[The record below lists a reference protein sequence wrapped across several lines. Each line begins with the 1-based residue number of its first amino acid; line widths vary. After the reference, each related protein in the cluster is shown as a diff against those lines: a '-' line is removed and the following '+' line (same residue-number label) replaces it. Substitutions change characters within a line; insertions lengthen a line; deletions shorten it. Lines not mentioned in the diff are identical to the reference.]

1 MSFQTGSDS
10 SEMTGDEGFLSLKA
24 FGYILQMRV
33 DKNNLQ
39 KSKNVVMSMN
49 KVLITGCFGYSV
61 GTAKSFTISVMI

>member
-1 MSFQTGSDS
+1 MKDFSLWKHSGTKGA
-10 SEMTGDEGFLSLKA
+10 LKA
-24 FGYILQMRV
+24 ILQMRV

-39 KSKNVVMSMN
+39 KTKNVVITSMN

>member
-1 MSFQTGSDS
+1 
-10 SEMTGDEGFLSLKA
+10 MTGDEGFLSLKA

-39 KSKNVVMSMN
+39 KTKNVVITSMN